1 MSRRKG
7 RTNVRLGILDEINQI
22 DKRLKKFNG
31 RGRLNEEA
39 DNLISKRKVLTSKLK
54 TKR

>member
-7 RTNVRLGILDEINQI
+7 KTNIKLSILDEINQI
-22 DKRLKKFNG
+22 DKRLKRFKND
-31 RGRLNEEA
+31 EEKVTT
-39 DNLISKRKVLTSKLK
+39 LTSKRKVLTNKLK